1 MRGVGG
7 MRLKR
12 MKKLLSLLL
21 VLGLVLT
28 SAPFSFAGDVGTVNL
43 SEYHLVTGSDFE
55 DGSTWG
61 FAGNATTSAVTEGS
75 GNKCLQVTGSGS
87 GTRSSVKTF
96 TATTEASVYFTLD
109 WAPGDVSTAECSSE
123 ILFSDDSGKAIFR
136 IIKAGGTSGSI
147 KYGIGTSGTTISTEP
162 AIIGVSATSGN
173 WVTIKGLFDFN
184 SHTISFSAYDKG
196 SDTAGSSYTDLAMVG
211 NPSNLAR
218 VSIMG
223 NRASGKTL
231 NFTTGLDN
239 VAIYSK
245 ASAVPPSDISSIKT
259 AYTQTYNYPT
269 GTAKDAII
277 SVLPTSLEVNLENG
291 SSTTLNVAWDCAGY
305 NPAVAGTYTFI
316 GTLNIGDGSVA
327 TNGHNISASVTVT
340 TTAAGG
346 PPPVDGMTYLFGSNF
361 EDLSVWNMS
370 PSNDAIKPSIATEGG
385 NHYLKA
391 AVSGQSGTRTL
402 TKTFSS
408 SVTDSAILVR
418 FDWKPSDVST
428 ASNSS
433 EILFKDSKGNP
444 VFRLIKTGGVNGL
457 IKYGLGTTGTDHS
470 QGIPITG
477 ISTDGT
483 WLSVEV
489 IFDFVNSDVS
499 LSIFSKNNPE
509 SKFEASNIS
518 LLSTNFESN
527 IASLIIQGNRA
538 SGQSLTFETD
548 LDNVYFY
555 GSGIPAPVQV
565 DRKIKSIKTSY
576 TSNYTVEIG
585 ASKTDVMSLL
595 PAKLD
600 VYLEDDATR
609 NLPINWES
617 TGFDS
622 SKGGTYTFT
631 GTFNLAGITA
641 IINPDN
647 IKATIAVNTVTK
659 ESIPEIPGYNN
670 AYYSTFGDEYSATPA
685 NWGFTTTADANLY
698 INTENIGGNTTPKL
712 QFTQTNQSGFRV
724 ATKNL
729 TTPVNGDIVLARF
742 DWYPGKVN
750 DKGSNSLENVGELRI
765 LDSSKNIAFTL
776 INTNNEPIKFKA
788 GSTNAPGTDP
798 SADYVAPSATSFTN
812 PNAWYTIELQ
822 FDVVNNRAELSIT
835 DKSTGLSE
843 EYSVS
848 MDKVSFDGLIGSI
861 IFSGHRTSGNNVSW
875 TTYLD
880 NCGVYYV
887 VIPDNRIT
895 KVEKIPYLRVYVG
908 SATNDINSI
917 GLPQNVTVSL
927 ADGSKTTMEV
937 KEWVATDAQWDSQ
950 KPGVYT
956 FKGELADKEGIDNS
970 FKRYATCYV
979 NHRLPPKQY
988 ERQVEKLDRGV
999 IALKADSG
1007 MFISWRLMADE
1018 YDKNVKF
1025 NLYRNNVKLNSSPLS
1040 VTNFSDLTGT
1050 ASDVYKVET
1059 LSNGV
1064 AVQTDLAISTDKDY
1078 LSLPLQKPE
1087 GVTNVAGELMEYTA
1101 NDATVGDLDGDGEYE
1116 VIVKWY
1122 PNNAIDSSQY
1132 ALTGPT
1138 FFDAYKL
1145 DGTLLWRMDMG
1156 LNLTSGAHYN
1166 QFLVYDFDADGK
1178 SEMIIKTADGT
1189 TVYGATDGIFDKSK
1203 VICQIGNSTKNG
1215 TYVSLTGSTA
1225 GHITGGPEYMSVF
1238 NGATGDVI
1246 DTIDYKFPV
1255 NNNPA
1260 AWGDT
1265 WYNRSD
1271 RFVATVAFLDG
1282 ETPSAVFGRG
1292 YYERTTFVTY
1302 QLVAGKLQEGW
1313 SFDTDIAGAQYRGLG
1328 NHQLSAADVDN
1339 DGCDEVI
1346 SGSLTLDNDGKVLYA
1361 MDGKMNRER
1370 GSHGDALHVGV
1381 FEPDREGI
1389 HIFDVHEVND
1399 VVGMEYHD
1407 GGTGETYVSIM
1418 TNKDTGRGL
1427 AANITSSPGYEF
1439 WGWGDP
1445 SSVERG
1451 SGVYKIKDGSV
1462 VVNDYLEAGLS
1473 INFSIYWDGD
1483 LLQELNDDTGI
1494 TKFNESTGKAELVKS
1509 FENCA
1514 SNNGTKANCNL
1525 QADILGDWRE
1535 EVLIRSTDSS
1545 ELKIYSTTI
1554 PTEYRI
1560 YTLMH
1565 DSLYRQGIAWQNVA
1579 YNQPPHI
1586 SFYLGEDVKDKV
1598 LAGELTAPKIVYVP
1612 KSVPSTPPAS
1622 SDTGSGSS
1630 GAQTPTVPTSTV
1642 VDSKTGEAVVKIDG
1656 AKLTDAFK
1664 NAQTGADGNKT
1675 VTIFVPKAAGAAS
1688 YTPVLPAAA
1697 LTSGKANEKLELW
1710 TSLGILTVPGNMLS
1724 NAALGNAKE
1733 VGIHIGSV
1741 DKEKLPENVRK
1752 SLGDK
1757 PVIQLSV
1764 TADGNRVEYNNP
1776 NSPVA
1781 VSIPYRPTA
1790 EELKNPENIVVWYI
1804 DGAGK
1809 AVAVPNGR
1817 YDPATGLVTFT
1828 TTHFSTYA
1836 VAYVVKNFADLTGY
1850 DWAKKQIEV
1859 LAAKGIIEGTSAT
1872 TYEPGAN
1879 ITRADFI
1886 KLLVGTLE
1894 LKGNF
1899 HANFTD
1905 VAPNAHYYEAV
1916 GVAKTLGIV
1925 NGTGKNMFKPNESIS
1940 RQDMMVMVARAMKVA
1955 GKLGSSGSTTDLAR
1969 YEDNKGIAS
1978 YAVNGLAALAKE
1990 GVLVESSGKLN
2001 PIGKATR
2008 ADVAALLYKV
2018 YYK

>member
-1 MRGVGG
+1 MFDW
-7 MRLKR
+7 MP
-12 MKKLLSLLL
+12 S
-21 VLGLVLT
+21 
-28 SAPFSFAGDVGTVNL
+28 DVVDGTN
-43 SEYHLVTGSDFE
+43 
-55 DGSTWG
+55 
-61 FAGNATTSAVTEGS
+61 
-75 GNKCLQVTGSGS
+75 
-87 GTRSSVKTF
+87 
-96 TATTEASVYFTLD
+96 
-109 WAPGDVSTAECSSE
+109 SSE
-123 ILFSDDSGKAIFR
+123 VSLRDSANNPLIRF
-136 IIKAGGTSGSI
+136 IKAGGPDGSI
-147 KYGIGTSGTTISTEP
+147 KYELGTSGTNISL
-162 AIIGVSATSGN
+162 ATN
-173 WVTIKGLFDFN
+173 VTGASITGESWLTAKVLFDFN
-184 SHTISFSAYDKG
+184 ADTVSFSLYDKG
-196 SDTAGSSYTDLAMVG
+196 SDLNGSTVADLPLGTNAGNLGSIYLVG
-211 NPSNLAR
+211 NRINN
-218 VSIMG
+218 M
-223 NRASGKTL
+223 T
-231 NFTTGLDN
+231 FTTGLDN

-361 EDLSVWNMS
+361 EDLSIWDMTW
-370 PSNDAIKPSIATEGG
+370 SNDAIKPTIATDGD
-385 NHYLKA
+385 NRYLKA
-391 AVSGQSGTRTL
+391 AVTDQTGTRFA
-402 TKTFSS
+402 TKTFASA
-408 SVTDSAILVR
+408 VTDSAILFK
-418 FDWKPSDVST
+418 FDWKPGNVST
-428 ASNSS
+428 ATNSS
-433 EILFKDSKGNP
+433 EILFNDSNGNAI
-444 VFRLIKTGGVNGL
+444 FRLIKTGGTAGV
-457 IKYGLGTTGTDHS
+457 IKYELGTTGTEHS
-470 QGIPITG
+470 QGIPLTG
-477 ISTDGT
+477 ISTNGT

-489 IFDFVNSDVS
+489 LFDYVNGDVS
-499 LSIFSKNNPE
+499 LKVADKDAPSNKYE
-509 SKFEASNIS
+509 EANIS
-518 LLSTNFESN
+518 LSAVNYMSN
-527 IASLIIQGNRA
+527 VGSFIIKGNRA
-538 SGQSLTFETD
+538 SGQALTFETGI
-548 LDNVYFY
+548 DNMYVY
-555 GSGIPAPVQV
+555 GSGVSAPAQA
-565 DRKIKSIKTSY
+565 DRKVKSIKTAYTASY
-576 TSNYTVEIG
+576 AVAAG
-585 ASKTDVMSLL
+585 ASEADVISIL
-595 PAKLD
+595 PTTLEI
-600 VYLEDDATR
+600 YLEDDAVRTVSV
-609 NLPINWES
+609 NW
-617 TGFDS
+617 DS
-622 SKGGTYTFT
+622 ADYDGTAAGTYRFV
-631 GTFNLAGITA
+631 GTLNLAGVVA
-641 IINPDN
+641 VINPDN
-647 IKATIAVNTVTK
+647 VAAAVDIQIVAGETP
-659 ESIPEIPGYNN
+659 PEIPGFVN
-670 AYYSTFGDEYSATPA
+670 AYYSTFGDVAAVAPA
-685 NWGFTTTADANLY
+685 NWGFTTANATLS
-698 INTENIGGNTTPKL
+698 INTGDVGGNTTPKL
-712 QFTQTNQSGFRV
+712 QFTQSGQSGGRT
-724 ATKNL
+724 ATKNFANS
-729 TTPVNGDIVLARF
+729 VSGDIVSVKF

-750 DKGSNSLENVGELRI
+750 DKGANPNENGGELRI
-765 LDSSKNIAFTL
+765 LDSSNNVVFTL
-776 INTNNEPIKFKA
+776 NNTNN
-788 GSTNAPGTDP
+788 APLKYYTGTTT
-798 SADYVAPSATSFTN
+798 AQATAITS
-812 PNAWYTIELQ
+812 PGAWYGVELQ
-822 FDVVNNRAELSIT
+822 LDIINNQADLKLT
-835 DKSTGLSE
+835 NKATGNTE
-843 EYSVS
+843 EYTAS
-848 MDKVSFDGLIGSI
+848 MEGVTFDGSI
-861 IFSGHRTSGNNVSW
+861 RSIVLAGLRTSGNNITW

-880 NCGVYYV
+880 NFGVYYV
-887 VIPDNRIT
+887 VIPDNRIIRVD
-895 KVEKIPYLRVYVG
+895 KLPYHKVYVG
-908 SATNDINSI
+908 TATNSISSI
-917 GLPQNVTVSL
+917 GLPQTVSVTL
-927 ADGSKTTMEV
+927 ADGSKTTMTV
-937 KEWVATDAQWDSQ
+937 NEWSAIGTPWDS
-950 KPGVYT
+950 KKSGVYT
-956 FKGELADKEGIDNS
+956 FKGVLADKDGIDNS
-970 FKRYATCYV
+970 FRRYATCYV

-1025 NLYRNNVKLNSSPLS
+1025 NIYRNNVKLNSSLLS

-1059 LSNGV
+1059 LSDGV
-1064 AVQTDLAISTDKDY
+1064 AVQSDLAISTDKDY

-1087 GVTNVAGELMEYTA
+1087 GMTNVAGELIGYTA
-1101 NDATVGDLDGDGEYE
+1101 NDASVGDLDGDGEYE

-1203 VICQIGNSTKNG
+1203 VICQIGDSTKNG
-1215 TYVSLTGSTA
+1215 AYVSLTGSTA

-1361 MDGKMNRER
+1361 MDGKMNREK

-1389 HIFDVHEVND
+1389 HIFDVHEDSSVA
-1399 VVGMEYHD
+1399 GMEYHD
-1407 GGTGETYVSIM
+1407 GATGETFHSLM
-1418 TNKDTGRGL
+1418 TNIDTGRGL
-1427 AANITSSPGYEF
+1427 AANITSSPGHEF
-1439 WGWGDP
+1439 WGWGDTN
-1445 SSVERG
+1445 SVEKG
-1451 SGVYKIKDGSV
+1451 SGVYEIKGGSI
-1462 VVNDYLEAGLS
+1462 VVNDWETAGLS
-1473 INFSIYWDGD
+1473 INFAIYWDGD
-1483 LLQELNDDTGI
+1483 LLQELNDDVGI
-1494 TKFNESTGKAELVKS
+1494 TKFNESTGVAES
-1509 FENCA
+1509 IQHFENCA

-1612 KSVPSTPPAS
+1612 KSVPSTPPAP

-2001 PIGKATR
+2001 PVGKATR